1 MGLRG
6 GFGKAMSENI
16 EIRKISQVQYAPEM
30 AKIALAE
37 AKYWFNR
44 TERFIR
50 TTEVFPDMTA
60 RIKALTVMAG
70 EDPNELSL

>member
-1 MGLRG
+1 
-6 GFGKAMSENI
+6 
-16 EIRKISQVQYAPEM
+16 M

>member
-1 MGLRG
+1 
-6 GFGKAMSENI
+6 MSDDKI
-16 EIRKISQVQYAPEM
+16 EIIKIYPIEYTPEM

-44 TERFIR
+44 TSRFIR

-60 RIKALTVMAG
+60 RIKALTVLAG